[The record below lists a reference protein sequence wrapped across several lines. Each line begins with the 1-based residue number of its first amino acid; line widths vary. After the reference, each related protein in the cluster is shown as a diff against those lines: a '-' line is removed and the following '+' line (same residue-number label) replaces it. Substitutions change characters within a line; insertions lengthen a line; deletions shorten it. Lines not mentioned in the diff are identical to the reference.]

1 MTTIKKNMS
10 VWILALAV
18 SLSLLS
24 ATPAVPRSHPLPQA
38 VEAQTVGGSA
48 AGCARAWGLGLA
60 LAAAALSPC
69 GVVCASLA
77 WYDLA
82 LIGIYCD

>member
-1 MTTIKKNMS
+1 MTTIRKS
-10 VWILALAV
+10 ISAWIV
-18 SLSLLS
+18 SLAILLS
-24 ATPAVPRSHPLPQA
+24 LFSAMPNAAGVRPLPQA
-38 VEAQTVGGSA
+38 VEEQTVGGSTT
-48 AGCARAWGLGLA
+48 GCARAWGLGLA